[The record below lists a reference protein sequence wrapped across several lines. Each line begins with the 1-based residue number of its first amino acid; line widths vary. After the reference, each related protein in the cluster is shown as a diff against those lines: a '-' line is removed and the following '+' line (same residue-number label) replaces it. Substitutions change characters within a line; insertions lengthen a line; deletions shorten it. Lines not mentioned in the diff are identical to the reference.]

1 MTFSLAGN
9 YVSSLYF
16 LMSSFTGLI
25 KANKECVLVVIL
37 FPRNIQTYSSLWFIS
52 DSANDVLK
60 ATLFVVLAMSMKLL
74 CVEFFTLLF
83 DWRDS
88 CLFLKWP
95 LRVLLVHSNN
105 QTLTYEKHT
114 SRLYRHGTRFLV
126 DMITLQFLGS
136 EKQAGSCDRKEL
148 KKILGDVF

>member
-25 KANKECVLVVIL
+25 KANKECDLVVIL

-52 DSANDVLK
+52 DSANDALK
-60 ATLFVVLAMSMKLL
+60 ATLFVVLAVSMMLL

-83 DWRDS
+83 DWRD
-88 CLFLKWP
+88 
-95 LRVLLVHSNN
+95 
-105 QTLTYEKHT
+105 
-114 SRLYRHGTRFLV
+114 
-126 DMITLQFLGS
+126 
-136 EKQAGSCDRKEL
+136 
-148 KKILGDVF
+148 

>member
-1 MTFSLAGN
+1 M
-9 YVSSLYF
+9 
-16 LMSSFTGLI
+16 
-25 KANKECVLVVIL
+25 
-37 FPRNIQTYSSLWFIS
+37 
-52 DSANDVLK
+52 
-60 ATLFVVLAMSMKLL
+60 
-74 CVEFFTLLF
+74 
-83 DWRDS
+83 
-88 CLFLKWP
+88 FLKWP